1 MLVCPE
7 CKFENPNNNKFCQKC
22 GTSLTTKKC
31 DECGVEVP
39 LSAAQCQNCDAF
51 TGTVLWAI
59 ITRNAVQSAI
69 ATEQP
74 PIATTLQAAANTP
87 VLTPPEASS
96 PEADAADTLN
106 TLDVNTSSETSS
118 EPIETS
124 PEDENS
130 QVSLPVTNSSS
141 VADDTQPVEAATQEE
156 ISLGDD
162 SGQSQATATLLT
174 QEYLGV
180 QQRYKIIAPTPLS
193 TSDGQFEVRVLDCQ
207 PFQKSPLEALM
218 EQQQGIFKSK
228 SAPGIEAD
236 MVDSGLL
243 NAVHIPAI
251 AQPYLKLN
259 NSLSPTLPDI
269 HDAWEENDSSVLL
282 LEDRSQWSLLVDV
295 WRDEQVPIF
304 KILYNL
310 NEMAH
315 LWEALEP
322 YHCRQSLLE
331 LTNLRVDE
339 GHKFSLQ
346 KLYQEPSSPLT
357 LQNLGEFWQTLFQQ
371 SQRTPDG
378 SLEQLV
384 QDVATGKIES
394 VEQVYEHL
402 RAIAN
407 ELQPQQPTD
416 DTEETAGFSITE
428 NFRDDIT
435 ESEDADAPTVILPMQ
450 LVRLEDAG
458 KTDIGRQRT
467 HNEDSFAI
475 QTQIKKQETP
485 QGRSIQARGLYI
497 ICDGMGGHAGG
508 EVASSMAVQTLK
520 QYFEENWKETLPD
533 EDSIREAVRRA
544 NSAIFD
550 VNQQKATAGSG
561 RMGTTLVMLLVQDTK
576 IAIAHVGDSRIYR
589 LTRKR
594 GLEQI
599 TVDHEVGQRE
609 IQRGVEPAI
618 AYSRPDAYQLT
629 QALGPRDENFVKPDV
644 NFLELQ
650 EDTLLILASD
660 GLTDNDLLEVNWQNA
675 LLPLLR
681 SHANLTQGVEQ
692 LIDLANQ
699 HNGHDNITA
708 LLVRAKVRPNA
719 EQQQGF

>member
-31 DECGVEVP
+31 DECGAEVP

-59 ITRNAVQSAI
+59 IAQNAVESAI
-69 ATEQP
+69 ATP
-74 PIATTLQAAANTP
+74 TVATTIQAAANTP
-87 VLTPPEASS
+87 ILTPPQTSS
-96 PEADAADTLN
+96 PEVPTANTLN
-106 TLDVNTSSETSS
+106 LPDVNPFSETYSESIEKNPEEENCQVS
-118 EPIETS
+118 EPVNI
-124 PEDENS
+124 
-130 QVSLPVTNSSS
+130 SSS
-141 VADDTQPVEAATQEE
+141 VADETQPVEAATQEE

-162 SGQSQATATLLT
+162 SGQSPATATVLT

-218 EQQQGIFKSK
+218 QQQQGIFKS

-236 MVDSGLL
+236 IVDSGFL

-269 HDAWEENDSSVLL
+269 HDAWEENEQSVLL

-304 KILYNL
+304 EILYNL

-339 GHKFSLQ
+339 DHKFSLQ
-346 KLYQEPSSPLT
+346 KLYQERSDSVT
-357 LQNLGEFWQTLFQQ
+357 LKNLGEFWQTIFQQ
-371 SQRTPDG
+371 SQRMLDG

-384 QDVATGKIES
+384 QDVATGKVES
-394 VEQVYEHL
+394 IEQVYDHL

-416 DTEETAGFSITE
+416 DTDETAGFSITD
-428 NFRDDIT
+428 NFKEDIT

-450 LVRLEDAG
+450 LVGLEDAG
-458 KTDIGRQRT
+458 ETDIGRQRN
-467 HNEDSFAI
+467 HNEDFFAI

-485 QGRSIQARGLYI
+485 LGRSIQARGLYI

-520 QYFEENWKETLPD
+520 QYFEENWKEALPD
-533 EDSIREAVRRA
+533 ENSIREAVRRA
-544 NSAIFD
+544 NSAIYEI
-550 VNQQKATAGSG
+550 NQQKASAGSG
-561 RMGTTLVMLLVQDTK
+561 RMGTTLVMLVVQDTK

-675 LLPLLR
+675 
-681 SHANLTQGVEQ
+681 
-692 LIDLANQ
+692 
-699 HNGHDNITA
+699 
-708 LLVRAKVRPNA
+708 
-719 EQQQGF
+719 

>member
-31 DECGVEVP
+31 DQCGIEVP
-39 LSAAQCQNCDAF
+39 LSAAQCQNCDAY
-51 TGTVLWAI
+51 TGTFLWAI
-59 ITRNAVQSAI
+59 IAKNTVQSAI
-69 ATEQP
+69 ATP
-74 PIATTLQAAANTP
+74 TIATTIQAAANTP
-87 VLTPPEASS
+87 LLTTPETSS
-96 PEADAADTLN
+96 PEADGVNPLN
-106 TLDVNTSSETSS
+106 ALDVNISAETSS
-118 EPIETS
+118 ESIEKT
-124 PEDENS
+124 PEDENC
-130 QVSLPVTNSSS
+130 QVSLPVTISS
-141 VADDTQPVEAATQEE
+141 VADNTEPVEAATQEE
-156 ISLGDD
+156 ISLEDD
-162 SGQSQATATLLT
+162 SGQPPATATVLT

-218 EQQQGIFKSK
+218 GQQQGIFKS
-228 SAPGIEAD
+228 SAPGEEAD
-236 MVDSGLL
+236 IVDSGFL
-243 NAVHIPAI
+243 NAVHIPAL

-259 NSLSPTLPDI
+259 SSLSPTLPDI

-304 KILYNL
+304 EILYNL

-322 YHCRQSLLE
+322 FHCRQSLLE
-331 LTNLRVDE
+331 ITNLRVDE
-339 GHKFSLQ
+339 DHKFSLQ
-346 KLYQEPSSPLT
+346 KLYEEPSSSVT

-371 SQRTPDG
+371 SQRTPDA

-384 QDVATGKIES
+384 QDVATGKVES
-394 VEQVYEHL
+394 IEQVYEHL

-416 DTEETAGFSITE
+416 DTEETAGFSMTD
-428 NFRDDIT
+428 NFKEDIT

-450 LVRLEDAG
+450 LVGLEDAG
-458 KTDIGRQRT
+458 ETDIGRQRN

-520 QYFEENWKETLPD
+520 QYFEENWKEQLPD
-533 EDSIREAVRRA
+533 EKSIREAVRRA
-544 NSAIFD
+544 NSAIYD

-599 TVDHEVGQRE
+599 TIDHEVGQRE

-719 EQQQGF
+719 EKQQGF

>member
-1 MLVCPE
+1 
-7 CKFENPNNNKFCQKC
+7 
-22 GTSLTTKKC
+22 
-31 DECGVEVP
+31 
-39 LSAAQCQNCDAF
+39 
-51 TGTVLWAI
+51 
-59 ITRNAVQSAI
+59 
-69 ATEQP
+69 
-74 PIATTLQAAANTP
+74 
-87 VLTPPEASS
+87 
-96 PEADAADTLN
+96 
-106 TLDVNTSSETSS
+106 
-118 EPIETS
+118 
-124 PEDENS
+124 
-130 QVSLPVTNSSS
+130 
-141 VADDTQPVEAATQEE
+141 
-156 ISLGDD
+156 
-162 SGQSQATATLLT
+162 
-174 QEYLGV
+174 
-180 QQRYKIIAPTPLS
+180 
-193 TSDGQFEVRVLDCQ
+193 
-207 PFQKSPLEALM
+207 
-218 EQQQGIFKSK
+218 
-228 SAPGIEAD
+228 
-236 MVDSGLL
+236 
-243 NAVHIPAI
+243 
-251 AQPYLKLN
+251 
-259 NSLSPTLPDI
+259 
-269 HDAWEENDSSVLL
+269 
-282 LEDRSQWSLLVDV
+282 
-295 WRDEQVPIF
+295 
-304 KILYNL
+304 
-310 NEMAH
+310 
-315 LWEALEP
+315 
-322 YHCRQSLLE
+322 
-331 LTNLRVDE
+331 
-339 GHKFSLQ
+339 
-346 KLYQEPSSPLT
+346 
-357 LQNLGEFWQTLFQQ
+357 
-371 SQRTPDG
+371 
-378 SLEQLV
+378 
-384 QDVATGKIES
+384 
-394 VEQVYEHL
+394 QVYEHL
-402 RAIAN
+402 AAIAN

-450 LVRLEDAG
+450 LVGLEDAG
-458 KTDIGRQRT
+458 ETDIGRQRT

-708 LLVRAKVRPNA
+708 LLVRATVRPNA

>member
-31 DECGVEVP
+31 DQCGAEVP
-39 LSAAQCQNCDAF
+39 LSAAQCNNCDAL
-51 TGTVLWAI
+51 TGTFLWAI
-59 ITRNAVQSAI
+59 IKGKAVESAI
-69 ATEQP
+69 ATP
-74 PIATTLQAAANTP
+74 TIATTIQAAANTP
-87 VLTPPEASS
+87 ILTPPEISS
-96 PEADAADTLN
+96 PEVPTANTLN
-106 TLDVNTSSETSS
+106 IPDVNPFSETYSESIENNPKEENCQVS
-118 EPIETS
+118 EPVNI
-124 PEDENS
+124 
-130 QVSLPVTNSSS
+130 SSS
-141 VADDTQPVEAATQEE
+141 SSDDTEPVEAATQEE

-162 SGQSQATATLLT
+162 SGQSPATATALT

-218 EQQQGIFKSK
+218 EQQQGIFKS

-236 MVDSGLL
+236 IVDSGFL
-243 NAVHIPAI
+243 NAVHIPAF

-259 NSLSPTLPDI
+259 NSLSPILPDI
-269 HDAWEENDSSVLL
+269 HDAWEENDYKVLL

-304 KILYNL
+304 EILYNL

-331 LTNLRVDE
+331 ITNLRVDE
-339 GHKFSLQ
+339 DHKLSLQ
-346 KLYQEPSSPLT
+346 KLYQERSDSVT

-371 SQRTPDG
+371 SQRTLDG

-384 QDVATGKIES
+384 QDVATAKIES
-394 VEQVYEHL
+394 VEQVYEHFA
-402 RAIAN
+402 AIAN
-407 ELQPQQPTD
+407 ELQPSQSTE
-416 DTEETAGFSITE
+416 DTNETAELLITE
-428 NFRDDIT
+428 SFKDDIT

-450 LVRLEDAG
+450 LVDLEDAG
-458 KTDIGRQRT
+458 ETDVGRQRN

-485 QGRSIQARGLYI
+485 LGRSIQARGLYI

-520 QYFEENWKETLPD
+520 QYFEENWQEELPD
-533 EDSIREAVRRA
+533 EKSIREAVRTA
-544 NSAIFD
+544 NSAIYEI
-550 VNQQKATAGSG
+550 NQQKASAGSG
-561 RMGTTLVMLLVQDTK
+561 RMGTTLVMLLLQDTK

-589 LTRKR
+589 LTRKG
-594 GLEQI
+594 GLEQL

-629 QALGPRDENFVKPDV
+629 QALGPRDENFVRPDV

-708 LLVRAKVRPNA
+708 LLVRAKVRPNT
-719 EQQQGF
+719 EQQQNF

>member
-31 DECGVEVP
+31 DECGAEVP

-59 ITRNAVQSAI
+59 ISQNAVQSAI
-69 ATEQP
+69 ATP
-74 PIATTLQAAANTP
+74 TVATTIQAAANTP
-87 VLTPPEASS
+87 ILTPPETLSS
-96 PEADAADTLN
+96 EVPTANTLN
-106 TLDVNTSSETSS
+106 IPDLNPFSETYS
-118 EPIETS
+118 ESIEKN
-124 PEDENS
+124 PEDENC
-130 QVSLPVTNSSS
+130 QVSEPVNISSS
-141 VADDTQPVEAATQEE
+141 VVDNSQPVEAATQDE

-162 SGQSQATATLLT
+162 SGQSPATATVLT

-218 EQQQGIFKSK
+218 GQQQGIFKS
-228 SAPGIEAD
+228 SAPGEEAD
-236 MVDSGLL
+236 IVDSGFL
-243 NAVHIPAI
+243 NAVHIPAL

-259 NSLSPTLPDI
+259 SSLSPTLPGI
-269 HDAWEENDSSVLL
+269 HDAWEENDYKVLL

-304 KILYNL
+304 EILYNL

-322 YHCRQSLLE
+322 FHCRQSLLE
-331 LTNLRVDE
+331 ITNLRVDE
-339 GHKFSLQ
+339 DHKFSLQ
-346 KLYQEPSSPLT
+346 KLYEEPSSSVT

-371 SQRTPDG
+371 SQRTPDA

-384 QDVATGKIES
+384 QDVATGKVES
-394 VEQVYEHL
+394 IEQVYEHL

-407 ELQPQQPTD
+407 ELQPEQSIE
-416 DTEETAGFSITE
+416 DTEETAGFSITD
-428 NFRDDIT
+428 NFKEDIT

-450 LVRLEDAG
+450 LVGLEDAG
-458 KTDIGRQRT
+458 ETDIGRQRN

-520 QYFEENWKETLPD
+520 QYFEENWKEQLPD
-533 EDSIREAVRRA
+533 ENSIREAVRRA
-544 NSAIFD
+544 NSAIYD

-599 TVDHEVGQRE
+599 TIDHEVGQRE

-719 EQQQGF
+719 EKQQGF

>member
-7 CKFENPNNNKFCQKC
+7 CKFENPNSNKFCQKC

-31 DECGVEVP
+31 DQCGVEVA
-39 LSAAQCQNCDAF
+39 LSAARCQNCDAF

-59 ITRNAVQSAI
+59 IAEKAVQSAI
-69 ATEQP
+69 ATP
-74 PIATTLQAAANTP
+74 TVATTIQTAASTP
-87 VLTPPEASS
+87 ILTLPETSS
-96 PEADAADTLN
+96 PEVRTTNPLN
-106 TLDVNTSSETSS
+106 VPDVNTSSETSS
-118 EPIETS
+118 ESIEKNT
-124 PEDENS
+124 EDENS
-130 QVSLPVTNSSS
+130 QVSLPVTISSS
-141 VADDTQPVEAATQEE
+141 VADATQPVEAVTQEE

-162 SGQSQATATLLT
+162 SGRSQANATALT
-174 QEYLGV
+174 KGYLGV
-180 QQRYKIIAPTPLS
+180 QQRYKIIDSPTPLS
-193 TSDGQFEVRVLDCQ
+193 TSDRQFEVRVLDCQ
-207 PFQKSPLEALM
+207 PFQKSPIEALM
-218 EQQQGIFKSK
+218 EQQQGIFKSQ
-228 SAPGIEAD
+228 SAPGVEAD
-236 MVDSGLL
+236 IVDSGFL

-269 HDAWEENDSSVLL
+269 HDAWEENDGSVLL

-304 KILYNL
+304 EILYNL
-310 NEMAH
+310 NEMAQ
-315 LWEALEP
+315 LWKALEP

-331 LTNLRVDE
+331 ITNLRVDE
-339 GHKFSLQ
+339 DHKLSLQ
-346 KLYQEPSSPLT
+346 KLYQEHSDSVT

-384 QDVATGKIES
+384 QDIATGKVDS
-394 VEQVYEHL
+394 VDQVYEHL
-402 RAIAN
+402 AAIAN
-407 ELQPQQPTD
+407 ELQPEQSTEDTD
-416 DTEETAGFSITE
+416 ETAGFSITE
-428 NFRDDIT
+428 NFKDDIT

-450 LVRLEDAG
+450 LVGLDDAG
-458 KTDIGRQRT
+458 ETDIGRQRN
-467 HNEDSFAI
+467 HNEDFFAV
-475 QTQIKKQETP
+475 QTQIKKQESP

-497 ICDGMGGHAGG
+497 ICDGMGGHASG

-520 QYFEENWKETLPD
+520 QYFEENWKEELPD
-533 EDSIREAVRRA
+533 ENSIREAVRRA
-544 NSAIFD
+544 NSAIYD
-550 VNQQKATAGSG
+550 VNQQKASAGSG
-561 RMGTTLVMLLVQDTK
+561 RMGTTMVMLLIQDTK

-599 TVDHEVGQRE
+599 SVDHEVGQRE

-660 GLTDNDLLEVNWQNA
+660 GLTDNELLEVNWQNA

>member
-59 ITRNAVQSAI
+59 ITGNAVESAI

-118 EPIETS
+118 EPIEKS

-162 SGQSQATATLLT
+162 SGKSQATATLLT

-339 GHKFSLQ
+339 DQKFSLQ

-384 QDVATGKIES
+384 QDVATGKVES
-394 VEQVYEHL
+394 IEQVYEHL
-402 RAIAN
+402 AAIAN
-407 ELQPQQPTD
+407 ELQPEQSTEDTD
-416 DTEETAGFSITE
+416 ETAGFSITD
-428 NFRDDIT
+428 NI
-435 ESEDADAPTVILPMQ
+435 
-450 LVRLEDAG
+450 
-458 KTDIGRQRT
+458 KTT
-467 HNEDSFAI
+467 SLNTS
-475 QTQIKKQETP
+475 T
-485 QGRSIQARGLYI
+485 
-497 ICDGMGGHAGG
+497 
-508 EVASSMAVQTLK
+508 
-520 QYFEENWKETLPD
+520 
-533 EDSIREAVRRA
+533 
-544 NSAIFD
+544 
-550 VNQQKATAGSG
+550 
-561 RMGTTLVMLLVQDTK
+561 
-576 IAIAHVGDSRIYR
+576 
-589 LTRKR
+589 
-594 GLEQI
+594 
-599 TVDHEVGQRE
+599 
-609 IQRGVEPAI
+609 
-618 AYSRPDAYQLT
+618 
-629 QALGPRDENFVKPDV
+629 
-644 NFLELQ
+644 
-650 EDTLLILASD
+650 
-660 GLTDNDLLEVNWQNA
+660 
-675 LLPLLR
+675 LR
-681 SHANLTQGVEQ
+681 SFLFFDLRLNSKRI
-692 LIDLANQ
+692 LIVSSLAT
-699 HNGHDNITA
+699 NICLSCVLQT
-708 LLVRAKVRPNA
+708 N
-719 EQQQGF
+719 

>member
-31 DECGVEVP
+31 DQCGAEVP
-39 LSAAQCQNCDAF
+39 LSAAQCHNCDAL
-51 TGTVLWAI
+51 TGTFLWAI
-59 ITRNAVQSAI
+59 IKGKAVESAI
-69 ATEQP
+69 ATP
-74 PIATTLQAAANTP
+74 TIATTIQAAANTP
-87 VLTPPEASS
+87 ILTPPEISS
-96 PEADAADTLN
+96 PEVPTENTLN
-106 TLDVNTSSETSS
+106 IPDVNPFSETYSESIENNPKEENCQVS
-118 EPIETS
+118 EPVNI
-124 PEDENS
+124 
-130 QVSLPVTNSSS
+130 SSS
-141 VADDTQPVEAATQEE
+141 SSDDTEPVEAATQEE

-162 SGQSQATATLLT
+162 SGQSPATATALT

-218 EQQQGIFKSK
+218 EQQQGIFKS

-236 MVDSGLL
+236 IVDSGFL
-243 NAVHIPAI
+243 NAVHIPAF

-259 NSLSPTLPDI
+259 NSLSPILPDI
-269 HDAWEENDSSVLL
+269 HDAWEENDYKVLL

-295 WRDEQVPIF
+295 WRSEQVPIF
-304 KILYNL
+304 EILYNL

-331 LTNLRVDE
+331 ITNLRVDE
-339 GHKFSLQ
+339 DHKLSLQ
-346 KLYQEPSSPLT
+346 KLYQERSDSVT

-371 SQRTPDG
+371 SQRTLDG

-384 QDVATGKIES
+384 QDVATAKIES
-394 VEQVYEHL
+394 VEQVYEHFA
-402 RAIAN
+402 AIAN
-407 ELQPQQPTD
+407 ELQPSQSTE
-416 DTEETAGFSITE
+416 DTNETAELLITE
-428 NFRDDIT
+428 SFKDDIT

-450 LVRLEDAG
+450 LVDLEDAG
-458 KTDIGRQRT
+458 ETDVGRQRN

-475 QTQIKKQETP
+475 QTQIKKQESP
-485 QGRSIQARGLYI
+485 LGRSIQARGLYI

-520 QYFEENWKETLPD
+520 QYFEENWQEELPD
-533 EDSIREAVRRA
+533 EKSIREAVRTA
-544 NSAIFD
+544 NSAIYEI
-550 VNQQKATAGSG
+550 NQQKASAGSG
-561 RMGTTLVMLLVQDTK
+561 RMGTTLVMLLLQDTK

-589 LTRKR
+589 LTRKG
-594 GLEQI
+594 GLEQL

-629 QALGPRDENFVKPDV
+629 QALGPRDENFVRPDV

-708 LLVRAKVRPNA
+708 LLVRAKVRPNT
-719 EQQQGF
+719 EQQQNF

>member
-31 DECGVEVP
+31 DECGAEVP

-59 ITRNAVQSAI
+59 IAQNAVESAI
-69 ATEQP
+69 ATP
-74 PIATTLQAAANTP
+74 TVATTIQAAANTP
-87 VLTPPEASS
+87 ILTPPQTSS
-96 PEADAADTLN
+96 PEVPTANTLN
-106 TLDVNTSSETSS
+106 LPDVNPFSETYSESIEKNPEEENCQVS
-118 EPIETS
+118 EPVNI
-124 PEDENS
+124 
-130 QVSLPVTNSSS
+130 SSS
-141 VADDTQPVEAATQEE
+141 VADETQPVEAATQEE

-162 SGQSQATATLLT
+162 SGQSPATATVLT

-218 EQQQGIFKSK
+218 QQQQGIFKS

-236 MVDSGLL
+236 IVDSGFL

-269 HDAWEENDSSVLL
+269 HDAWEENEQSVLL

-304 KILYNL
+304 EILYNL

-339 GHKFSLQ
+339 DHKFSLQ
-346 KLYQEPSSPLT
+346 KLYQERSDSVT
-357 LQNLGEFWQTLFQQ
+357 LKNLGEFWQTIFQQ
-371 SQRTPDG
+371 SQRMLDG

-384 QDVATGKIES
+384 QDVATGKVES
-394 VEQVYEHL
+394 IEQVYDHL

-416 DTEETAGFSITE
+416 DTDETAGFSITD
-428 NFRDDIT
+428 NFKEDIT

-450 LVRLEDAG
+450 LVGLEDAG
-458 KTDIGRQRT
+458 ETDIGRQRN
-467 HNEDSFAI
+467 HNEDFFAI

-485 QGRSIQARGLYI
+485 LGRSIQARGLYI

-520 QYFEENWKETLPD
+520 QYFEENWKEALPD
-533 EDSIREAVRRA
+533 ENSIREAVRRA
-544 NSAIFD
+544 NSAIYEI
-550 VNQQKATAGSG
+550 NQQKASAGSG
-561 RMGTTLVMLLVQDTK
+561 RMGTTLVMLVVQDTK

-594 GLEQI
+594 GLEQLS
-599 TVDHEVGQRE
+599 VDHEVGQRE